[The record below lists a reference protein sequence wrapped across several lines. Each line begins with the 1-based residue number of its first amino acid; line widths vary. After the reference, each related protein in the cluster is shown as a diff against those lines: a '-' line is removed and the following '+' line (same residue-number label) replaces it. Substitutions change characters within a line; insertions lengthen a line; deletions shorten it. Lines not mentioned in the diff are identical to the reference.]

1 MMGHSNGRRHSRPAA
16 NNEKETPLSLKAVNW
31 SRLFGY
37 LKPYQGRMGL
47 AILALLISSGFGL
60 AFPLVI
66 VRLLDS
72 VTKSNNYGPL
82 NTLALLLVGIF
93 LVQAAFSALQ
103 SYVLAYIGEH
113 IVYDLRTSLY
123 SHLQELSLDFY
134 AVRRVGDVV
143 SRLSSDV
150 TQMRTMLTS
159 NITALLSQVLTLI
172 GSIVIVLTLNARF
185 TLFILAL
192 LPVIILVAY
201 TFGRRIQK
209 GSTHVQD
216 QLADSTVV
224 AEEGLQ
230 GIRVVKSFGR
240 ETYETQRYNGAME
253 KTFRASLQ
261 MAAYNA
267 MFGALM
273 MFLGFG
279 SIAAIMWY
287 GGREVIAGRLT
298 LAMITGFL
306 MYGISIAGSLGGLG
320 GLYAQLRAAIGGVQ
334 RVFEILD
341 TKPSVQD
348 QPGASDLPPV
358 SGQISFENV
367 SFTYDGEAP
376 VLQNVCLEVKA
387 GEILALVGPS
397 GAGKSTIFNL
407 IPRFYDPTSGAIRID
422 GQDLRAVTQLSLREQ
437 IGIVPQETILF
448 GGTIRENIRYGRLD
462 ATEEELIA
470 AAKAANAHDFIMD
483 FPQKYDTLVGE
494 RGMNLSGGQRQRIA
508 IARAILKD
516 PAILLLDEATS
527 SLDNESEQLVQ
538 EALNRLMQNRTT
550 VIIAHRLSTINIAE
564 RIAVLDHGQVIELG
578 AHDELM
584 QRNGLYARLYTMQF
598 RNPEEA
604 LTAELPAKNDGR
616 DGSKAAE
623 RQAGLLDVIMG
634 RRSVG
639 RAAKAID

>member
-1 MMGHSNGRRHSRPAA
+1 MLDRSNGRHRSQPAA
-16 NNEKETPLSLKAVNW
+16 SKEKEPALSLKAVNW
-31 SRLFGY
+31 GRLFAY
-37 LKPYQGRMGL
+37 LKPYQGRMAF

-72 VTKSNNYGPL
+72 VTKANNYGLL

-103 SYVLAYIGEH
+103 SYLLAYIGEH
-113 IVYDLRTSLY
+113 IVYDLRNSLY
-123 SHLQELSLDFY
+123 SHLQKLSLGFY
-134 AVRRVGDVV
+134 AVRRVGDVI

-150 TQMRTMLTS
+150 TQMRTMLTTNLTS
-159 NITALLSQVLTLI
+159 LLSQVLTLI

-192 LPVIILVAY
+192 VPVLILVAFS
-201 TFGRRIQK
+201 FGRHIQK
-209 GSTHVQD
+209 GSTRVQD
-216 QLADSTVV
+216 QLADSTIV

-240 ETYETQRYNGAME
+240 EACETQRYDTALE

-261 MAAYNA
+261 MAGYNA
-267 MFGALM
+267 LFGALM

-320 GLYAQLRAAIGGVQ
+320 RLYAQLRAAIGGVQ
-334 RVFEILD
+334 RVFDILD
-341 TKPSVQD
+341 TEPGVRD
-348 QPGASDLPPV
+348 LPGASELPSV
-358 SGQISFENV
+358 RGQITFEDV

-376 VLQNVCLEVKA
+376 VLQSVSLEVKA

-407 IPRFYDPTSGAIRID
+407 IPRFYDPTAGTIRID
-422 GQDLRAVTQLSLREQ
+422 GQDLRTVTQLSLRAQ
-437 IGIVPQETILF
+437 IGIVPQETMLF

-470 AAKAANAHDFIMD
+470 AAQAANAHEFIMG
-483 FPQKYDTLVGE
+483 FPQQYDTLVGE

-527 SLDNESEQLVQ
+527 SLDNESEELVQ

-550 VIIAHRLSTINIAE
+550 VIIAHRLSTIKVAR
-564 RIAVLDHGQVIELG
+564 RIAVLNRGRIIELG
-578 AHDELM
+578 THDELM
-584 QRNGLYARLYTMQF
+584 HHNGLYARLYTMQF
-598 RNPEEA
+598 RNPEEDLA
-604 LTAELPAKNDGR
+604 
-616 DGSKAAE
+616 
-623 RQAGLLDVIMG
+623 VIMSSTDNHRDKMQPTGKQTGSLYVILG
-634 RRSVG
+634 RQP
-639 RAAKAID
+639 